1 MNVEA
6 VSADGSAI
14 DSGEQLRKLPLAA
27 NLEAVP
33 AVKLSTTVADHIV
46 ADATEEKTDGTVLRP
61 NVIYDAAIGSRAVA
75 WSAASTL
82 HAVAARGLRGPINRK
97 VSQRRVRDAVGHVND
112 IAGRERGL
120 EHRPGI
126 TGLVVNATPYADDA
140 NTVRGR
146 DAT

>member
-27 NLEAVP
+27 NLEALPGVR
-33 AVKLSTTVADHIV
+33 LSTTATYHFVADG
-46 ADATEEKTDGTVLRP
+46 TEEKTHGTVLRP
-61 NVIYDAAIGSRAVA
+61 NAIATAATEGHAGA
-75 WSAASTL
+75 WSAAARV
-82 HAVAARGLRGPINRK
+82 HAVAARGLRGTINRK